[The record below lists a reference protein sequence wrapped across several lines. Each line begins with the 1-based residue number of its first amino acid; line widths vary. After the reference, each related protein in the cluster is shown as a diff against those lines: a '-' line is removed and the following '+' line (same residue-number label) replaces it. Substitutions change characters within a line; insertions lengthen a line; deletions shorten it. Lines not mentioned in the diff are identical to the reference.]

1 MTITAAV
8 DGSALHNPG
17 PAGWCWYIDDS
28 CWAAGGWK
36 EGTNNRGELTA
47 LAELLRATA
56 HIPDEPLFV
65 LCDSQYVI
73 NSVTK
78 WMPGWKRKGWK
89 KRDGKPVLN
98 VDILQD
104 IDQLLVGRNIH
115 LEWVKGHSGHDMNEA
130 ADQRARA
137 AATAYQKG
145 TVVPEGPGF
154 GGAGG
159 SSTSA
164 VSRAQA
170 NSSHSKSAPAA
181 SAAPS
186 SDSKAP
192 KTATFEQEGLFD
204 LAADTTVTAE
214 DAAKEALT
222 VFRRAARRAEQG
234 NARALKTLLND
245 ALGADLPV
253 PDGLSD
259 AAHELRVE
267 GTTAAAQFIT
277 DDWVG
282 LAVWDL
288 SQAVGKATGSAR
300 LVGWNVGRS

>member
-56 HIPDEPLFV
+56 HIPNEPLHV

-98 VDILQD
+98 VDILKD
-104 IDQLLVGRNIH
+104 LDQLMVGRNVN

-137 AATAYQKG
+137 AATAYQKS
-145 TVVPEGPGF
+145 TKVPAGPGF
-154 GGAGG
+154 DGTGTSTGA
-159 SSTSA
+159 TPTPI
-164 VSRAQA
+164 
-170 NSSHSKSAPAA
+170 KP
-181 SAAPS
+181 
-186 SDSKAP
+186 AP
-192 KTATFEQEGLFD
+192 KPEPQSQGSLFEQDGLFD
-204 LAADTTVTAE
+204 LAVDTKVTPE
-214 DAAKEALT
+214 EAANEALT
-222 VFRRAARRAEQG
+222 VFRRAARRADQG
-234 NARALKTLLND
+234 NARALKALLND
-245 ALGADLPV
+245 ALGADLSV
-253 PDGLSD
+253 PEGLSE
-259 AAHELRVE
+259 AKHELRVI
-267 GTTAAAQFIT
+267 GTTAIAKFEAE
-277 DDWVG
+277 DWV
-282 LAVWDL
+282 AMVVWDL
-288 SQAVGKATGSAR
+288 SAAVGKSAGNAGNSAANSDAH
-300 LVGWNVGRS
+300 LVGWNVGRPWQ

>member
-28 CWAAGGWK
+28 CWAAGGWR

-47 LAELLRATA
+47 LAELLRDTA

-145 TVVPEGPGF
+145 TAVPEGPGF
-154 GGAGG
+154 AGAG
-159 SSTSA
+159 
-164 VSRAQA
+164 SRGQANAAQA
-170 NSSHSKSAPAA
+170 NSVPAKTTSGAPI
-181 SAAPS
+181 SEP
-186 SDSKAP
+186 KQP

-204 LAADTTVTAE
+204 LAADTTVTPE

-222 VFRRAARRAEQG
+222 VFRRAAHRAEQG
-234 NARALKTLLND
+234 NARALKALLND
-245 ALGADLPV
+245 ALGANLAV

-259 AAHELRVE
+259 AEYELRVE
-267 GTTAAAQFIT
+267 GTTATAQFTT
-277 DDWVG
+277 DGWVG

-300 LVGWNVGRS
+300 LLGWNVGRS

>member
-28 CWAAGGWK
+28 CWAAGGWR

-145 TVVPEGPGF
+145 TAVPEGPGF
-154 GGAGG
+154 AGAG
-159 SSTSA
+159 
-164 VSRAQA
+164 SRGQTNAAQA
-170 NSSHSKSAPAA
+170 NAVPTKTTPAA
-181 SAAPS
+181 PISVP
-186 SDSKAP
+186 KQP

-204 LAADTTVTAE
+204 LAADTTVTPE

-222 VFRRAARRAEQG
+222 VFRRASHRAEQG
-234 NARALKTLLND
+234 NARALKALLND
-245 ALGADLPV
+245 ALGANLAV

-259 AAHELRVE
+259 AEHELRVE
-267 GTTAAAQFIT
+267 GTTATAQFTT

-300 LVGWNVGRS
+300 LLGWNVGRS

>member
-145 TVVPEGPGF
+145 TAVPEGPGF
-154 GGAGG
+154 AGAG
-159 SSTSA
+159 
-164 VSRAQA
+164 SRAQT
-170 NSSHSKSAPAA
+170 NVAPTKTAP
-181 SAAPS
+181 AAPS
-186 SDSKAP
+186 SEP
-192 KTATFEQEGLFD
+192 KTPKAATFEQEGLFD
-204 LAADTTVTAE
+204 LAVDATVTPE

-222 VFRRAARRAEQG
+222 IFRRAAHRAEQG
-234 NARALKTLLND
+234 NARALKALLND
-245 ALGADLPV
+245 ALGANLDV

-259 AAHELRVE
+259 AEHELRVE
-267 GTTAAAQFIT
+267 GTTATAQFTT

-300 LVGWNVGRS
+300 LLGWNVGRS

>member
-145 TVVPEGPGF
+145 TAVPEGPGF
-154 GGAGG
+154 AGAG
-159 SSTSA
+159 SRTQTNVAPTKTTS
-164 VSRAQA
+164 
-170 NSSHSKSAPAA
+170 
-181 SAAPS
+181 APS
-186 SDSKAP
+186 SEPKAP
-192 KTATFEQEGLFD
+192 KAATLEQEGLFD
-204 LAADTTVTAE
+204 LAVDATVTPE

-222 VFRRAARRAEQG
+222 VFRRAAHRAEQG
-234 NARALKTLLND
+234 NSCALKALLND
-245 ALGADLPV
+245 ALGANLAV

-259 AAHELRVE
+259 AEHELRVE
-267 GTTAAAQFIT
+267 GTTATAQFTT
-277 DDWVG
+277 DGWVG

-300 LVGWNVGRS
+300 LLGWNVGRS

>member
-145 TVVPEGPGF
+145 TAVPEGPGF
-154 GGAGG
+154 AGAG
-159 SSTSA
+159 
-164 VSRAQA
+164 SRAQTNA
-170 NSSHSKSAPAA
+170 APTKTAP
-181 SAAPS
+181 AAPS
-186 SDSKAP
+186 SEP
-192 KTATFEQEGLFD
+192 KTPKAATFEQEGLFD
-204 LAADTTVTAE
+204 LAVDTTVTPE

-222 VFRRAARRAEQG
+222 IFRRAAHRAEQG
-234 NARALKTLLND
+234 NARALKALLDD
-245 ALGADLPV
+245 ALGANLAV

-259 AAHELRVE
+259 AEHELRVE
-267 GTTAAAQFIT
+267 GTTATAQFTT

-300 LVGWNVGRS
+300 LLGWNVGRS

>member
-17 PAGWCWYIDDS
+17 PAGWCWYIGDS

-145 TVVPEGPGF
+145 TAVPEGPGF
-154 GGAGG
+154 AGAG
-159 SSTSA
+159 
-164 VSRAQA
+164 SRAQTNA
-170 NSSHSKSAPAA
+170 APTKTT

-186 SDSKAP
+186 SEP
-192 KTATFEQEGLFD
+192 KTPKAATFEQEGLFD
-204 LAADTTVTAE
+204 LAVDTTVTPE

-222 VFRRAARRAEQG
+222 VFRRAAHRAEQG
-234 NARALKTLLND
+234 NTRALKALLND
-245 ALGADLPV
+245 ALGANLAV

-259 AAHELRVE
+259 AEYELRVE
-267 GTTAAAQFIT
+267 GTTATAQFTT

-300 LVGWNVGRS
+300 LLGWNVGRS

>member
-145 TVVPEGPGF
+145 TTVPEGPGF
-154 GGAGG
+154 AGSG
-159 SSTSA
+159 
-164 VSRAQA
+164 SRAQA
-170 NSSHSKSAPAA
+170 N
-181 SAAPS
+181 AAPS
-186 SDSKAP
+186 SEPKAT
-192 KTATFEQEGLFD
+192 KATTFEQEGLFD
-204 LAADTTVTAE
+204 LAVDTTVTPE

-222 VFRRAARRAEQG
+222 IFRRAAHRAEQG
-234 NARALKTLLND
+234 NARALKALLND
-245 ALGADLPV
+245 ALGANLAV

-259 AAHELRVE
+259 AEYELRVE
-267 GTTAAAQFIT
+267 GTTATAQFTT

-300 LVGWNVGRS
+300 LLGWNVGRS

>member
-145 TVVPEGPGF
+145 TAVPEGPGF
-154 GGAGG
+154 AGAG
-159 SSTSA
+159 
-164 VSRAQA
+164 SRAQTNA
-170 NSSHSKSAPAA
+170 APTKTAP
-181 SAAPS
+181 AAPS
-186 SDSKAP
+186 SEP
-192 KTATFEQEGLFD
+192 KTPKAATFEQEGLFD
-204 LAADTTVTAE
+204 LAVDTTVTPE

-222 VFRRAARRAEQG
+222 IFRRAAHRAEQG
-234 NARALKTLLND
+234 NARALKALLDD
-245 ALGADLPV
+245 ALGANLAV

-259 AAHELRVE
+259 AEHELRIE
-267 GTTAAAQFIT
+267 GTTATAQFTT

-282 LAVWDL
+282 LVVWDL
-288 SQAVGKATGSAR
+288 SEAVGKATGSAR
-300 LVGWNVGRS
+300 LLGWNVGRS

>member
-145 TVVPEGPGF
+145 TAVPEGPGF
-154 GGAGG
+154 AGAG
-159 SSTSA
+159 
-164 VSRAQA
+164 SRAQT
-170 NSSHSKSAPAA
+170 NSAPTKTT

-186 SDSKAP
+186 PEP
-192 KTATFEQEGLFD
+192 KTPKAATFEQEGLFD
-204 LAADTTVTAE
+204 LAVDTTVTPE

-222 VFRRAARRAEQG
+222 IFRRAAHRAEQG
-234 NARALKTLLND
+234 NARALKALLND
-245 ALGADLPV
+245 ALGANLAV

-259 AAHELRVE
+259 AEHELRVE
-267 GTTAAAQFIT
+267 GSTATAQFT
-277 DDWVG
+277 PDDWVG

-300 LVGWNVGRS
+300 LLGWNVGRS

>member
-115 LEWVKGHSGHDMNEA
+115 LEWVKGHSGHDLNEA

-145 TVVPEGPGF
+145 TAVPEGPGF
-154 GGAGG
+154 AGAG
-159 SSTSA
+159 
-164 VSRAQA
+164 SRAQTNA
-170 NSSHSKSAPAA
+170 APTKTAP
-181 SAAPS
+181 AAPS
-186 SDSKAP
+186 SEP
-192 KTATFEQEGLFD
+192 KTPKAATFEQEGLFD
-204 LAADTTVTAE
+204 LAVDTTVTPE

-222 VFRRAARRAEQG
+222 IFRRAAHRAEQG
-234 NARALKTLLND
+234 NARALKALLND
-245 ALGADLPV
+245 ALGANLAV

-259 AAHELRVE
+259 AEHELRVE
-267 GTTAAAQFIT
+267 GTTATAQFTT

-288 SQAVGKATGSAR
+288 SEAVGKATGSAR
-300 LVGWNVGRS
+300 LLGWNVGRS

>member
-145 TVVPEGPGF
+145 TAVPEGPGF
-154 GGAGG
+154 AGAG
-159 SSTSA
+159 
-164 VSRAQA
+164 SRAQA
-170 NSSHSKSAPAA
+170 NTAQTNSAPTKTT

-186 SDSKAP
+186 SEP
-192 KTATFEQEGLFD
+192 KTPKAATFEQEGLFD
-204 LAADTTVTAE
+204 LAVDSTVTSE

-222 VFRRAARRAEQG
+222 LFRRAAHRAEQG
-234 NARALKTLLND
+234 NARALKALLND
-245 ALGADLPV
+245 ALGANLVV

-259 AAHELRVE
+259 AEYELRVE
-267 GTTAAAQFIT
+267 GTTATVQFT
-277 DDWVG
+277 TEDWVG

-288 SQAVGKATGSAR
+288 SEAVGKATGSA
-300 LVGWNVGRS
+300 LLLGWNVGRS

>member
-145 TVVPEGPGF
+145 TTVPEGPGF
-154 GGAGG
+154 AGAG
-159 SSTSA
+159 
-164 VSRAQA
+164 SRVQSNA
-170 NSSHSKSAPAA
+170 APTKTAP
-181 SAAPS
+181 AAPS
-186 SDSKAP
+186 SEP
-192 KTATFEQEGLFD
+192 KTPKAATFEQECLFD
-204 LAADTTVTAE
+204 LAVDATVTPE

-222 VFRRAARRAEQG
+222 VFRRAAHRAEQG
-234 NARALKTLLND
+234 NARALKALLND
-245 ALGADLPV
+245 ALGANLAV

-259 AAHELRVE
+259 AEHELRVE
-267 GTTAAAQFIT
+267 GTTATAQFTT

-300 LVGWNVGRS
+300 LLGWNVGRS

>member
-145 TVVPEGPGF
+145 TAVPEGPGF
-154 GGAGG
+154 AGAG
-159 SSTSA
+159 SRTQTNVAPTKTTS
-164 VSRAQA
+164 
-170 NSSHSKSAPAA
+170 
-181 SAAPS
+181 APS
-186 SDSKAP
+186 SEPKAP
-192 KTATFEQEGLFD
+192 KAATLEQEGLFD
-204 LAADTTVTAE
+204 LAVDATVTPE

-222 VFRRAARRAEQG
+222 VFRRAAHRAEQG
-234 NARALKTLLND
+234 NARALKALLND
-245 ALGADLPV
+245 ALGANLAV

-259 AAHELRVE
+259 AEHELRVE
-267 GTTAAAQFIT
+267 GTTATAQFTT

-288 SQAVGKATGSAR
+288 SEAVGKATGSAR
-300 LVGWNVGRS
+300 LLGWNVGRS

>member
-145 TVVPEGPGF
+145 TAVPEGPGF
-154 GGAGG
+154 AGAG
-159 SSTSA
+159 
-164 VSRAQA
+164 SRAQA
-170 NSSHSKSAPAA
+170 NTAQANTAQKSTT
-181 SAAPS
+181 SAAPIS
-186 SDSKAP
+186 ESKQP
-192 KTATFEQEGLFD
+192 KAASFEQEGLFD
-204 LAADTTVTAE
+204 LVADTTVTPE

-222 VFRRAARRAEQG
+222 VFRRAAYRAEQG
-234 NARALKTLLND
+234 NARALKALLND
-245 ALGADLPV
+245 ALGANLAV

-259 AAHELRVE
+259 AEYELRVE
-267 GTTAAAQFIT
+267 GTTATAQFTT

-300 LVGWNVGRS
+300 LLGWNVGRS

>member
-145 TVVPEGPGF
+145 TAVPEGPGF
-154 GGAGG
+154 GGAG
-159 SSTSA
+159 
-164 VSRAQA
+164 SRGQTNAAQA
-170 NSSHSKSAPAA
+170 NAAPTKTT
-181 SAAPS
+181 SAAPIS
-186 SDSKAP
+186 EPKAP

-204 LAADTTVTAE
+204 LAADTTVAPE

-222 VFRRAARRAEQG
+222 VFRRAAHRAEQG
-234 NARALKTLLND
+234 NARALKALLND
-245 ALGADLPV
+245 ALGADLAV

-259 AAHELRVE
+259 AEHELRVE
-267 GTTAAAQFIT
+267 GTTATAQFTT

-300 LVGWNVGRS
+300 LLGWNVGRS

>member
-145 TVVPEGPGF
+145 TAVPEGPGF
-154 GGAGG
+154 AGAG
-159 SSTSA
+159 
-164 VSRAQA
+164 SRAQTNA
-170 NSSHSKSAPAA
+170 APTKTAP
-181 SAAPS
+181 AAPS
-186 SDSKAP
+186 SEP
-192 KTATFEQEGLFD
+192 KTPKAATFEQEGLFD
-204 LAADTTVTAE
+204 LAVDTTVTPE

-222 VFRRAARRAEQG
+222 IFRRAAHRAEQG
-234 NARALKTLLND
+234 NARALKALLND
-245 ALGADLPV
+245 ALGANLAV
-253 PDGLSD
+253 PDGFSD
-259 AAHELRVE
+259 AEHEVRVE
-267 GTTAAAQFIT
+267 GTTATAQFTT

-300 LVGWNVGRS
+300 LLGWNVGRS

>member
-145 TVVPEGPGF
+145 TAVPEGPGF
-154 GGAGG
+154 AGAG
-159 SSTSA
+159 
-164 VSRAQA
+164 SRAQT
-170 NSSHSKSAPAA
+170 NAA
-181 SAAPS
+181 SS
-186 SDSKAP
+186 SESKTP
-192 KTATFEQEGLFD
+192 KAATFEQEGLFD
-204 LAADTTVTAE
+204 LAVDTTVTPE

-222 VFRRAARRAEQG
+222 VFRRAAHRAEQG
-234 NARALKTLLND
+234 NARALKALLND
-245 ALGADLPV
+245 ALGANLAV

-259 AAHELRVE
+259 AEHELRVE
-267 GTTAAAQFIT
+267 GTTATAQFTT

-300 LVGWNVGRS
+300 LLGWNVGRS

>member
-145 TVVPEGPGF
+145 TAVPEGPGF
-154 GGAGG
+154 AGAG
-159 SSTSA
+159 
-164 VSRAQA
+164 SRGQTNAAQA
-170 NSSHSKSAPAA
+170 NAVPTKTTPAA
-181 SAAPS
+181 PISEP
-186 SDSKAP
+186 KAP

-204 LAADTTVTAE
+204 LAADTTVTPE
-214 DAAKEALT
+214 DAAQEALT
-222 VFRRAARRAEQG
+222 VFRRAAHRAEQG
-234 NARALKTLLND
+234 NARALKALLND
-245 ALGADLPV
+245 ALGADLAV

-259 AAHELRVE
+259 AEHELRVE
-267 GTTAAAQFIT
+267 GTTATAQFTT
-277 DDWVG
+277 DGWVG

-300 LVGWNVGRS
+300 LLGWNVGRS

>member
-104 IDQLLVGRNIH
+104 IDQLLIGRNIH

-145 TVVPEGPGF
+145 TAVPEGPGF
-154 GGAGG
+154 GGAG
-159 SSTSA
+159 
-164 VSRAQA
+164 SRGQTNAAQA
-170 NSSHSKSAPAA
+170 NAAPTKTTSAT
-181 SAAPS
+181 PS

-222 VFRRAARRAEQG
+222 VFRRAAHRAEQG
-234 NARALKTLLND
+234 NARALKALLND
-245 ALGADLPV
+245 ALGANLAV

-259 AAHELRVE
+259 AEHELRVE
-267 GTTAAAQFIT
+267 GTTATAQFT
-277 DDWVG
+277 TTEWVG

-300 LVGWNVGRS
+300 LLGWNVGRS

>member
-104 IDQLLVGRNIH
+104 IDKLLIGRNIH

-145 TVVPEGPGF
+145 TAVPEGPGF
-154 GGAGG
+154 AGAG
-159 SSTSA
+159 
-164 VSRAQA
+164 SRGQTNAAQTNA
-170 NSSHSKSAPAA
+170 APTKTTP
-181 SAAPS
+181 AAPS
-186 SDSKAP
+186 SEP
-192 KTATFEQEGLFD
+192 KTPKAATFEQECLFD
-204 LAADTTVTAE
+204 LAVDATVTLE

-222 VFRRAARRAEQG
+222 VFRRAAHRAEQG
-234 NARALKTLLND
+234 NTRALKALLND
-245 ALGADLPV
+245 ALGANLAV

-259 AAHELRVE
+259 AEYELRVE
-267 GTTAAAQFIT
+267 GTTATAQFTT

-300 LVGWNVGRS
+300 LLGWNVGRS

>member
-145 TVVPEGPGF
+145 TAVPEGPGF
-154 GGAGG
+154 AGAG
-159 SSTSA
+159 
-164 VSRAQA
+164 SRGQANAAQA
-170 NSSHSKSAPAA
+170 NAAPAKTT
-181 SAAPS
+181 SGAPIFEP
-186 SDSKAP
+186 KQP
-192 KTATFEQEGLFD
+192 KTTTFEQEGLFD
-204 LAADTTVTAE
+204 LAADTTVTPE

-222 VFRRAARRAEQG
+222 VFRRAAHRAEQG
-234 NARALKTLLND
+234 NARVLKALLND
-245 ALGADLPV
+245 ALGANLAV

-259 AAHELRVE
+259 AEHELRVE
-267 GTTAAAQFIT
+267 GTTATAQFTT

-300 LVGWNVGRS
+300 LLGWNVGRS

>member
-89 KRDGKPVLN
+89 KCDGKPVLN

-145 TVVPEGPGF
+145 TAVPEGPGF
-154 GGAGG
+154 AGAG
-159 SSTSA
+159 
-164 VSRAQA
+164 SRAQTNA
-170 NSSHSKSAPAA
+170 APTKTT

-186 SDSKAP
+186 SEP
-192 KTATFEQEGLFD
+192 KTPKAATFEQEGLFD
-204 LAADTTVTAE
+204 LAVDTTVTPE

-222 VFRRAARRAEQG
+222 VFRRAAHRAEQG
-234 NARALKTLLND
+234 NTRALKALLND
-245 ALGADLPV
+245 ALGANLAV

-259 AAHELRVE
+259 AEYELRVE
-267 GTTAAAQFIT
+267 GTTATAQFTT

-300 LVGWNVGRS
+300 LLGWNVGRS

>member
-145 TVVPEGPGF
+145 TAVPEGPGF
-154 GGAGG
+154 AGAG
-159 SSTSA
+159 
-164 VSRAQA
+164 SRAQA
-170 NSSHSKSAPAA
+170 KAAQANATPMSSVPTKTPPAVPISEPKA
-181 SAAPS
+181 S
-186 SDSKAP
+186 

-204 LAADTTVTAE
+204 LAADTTVTPE

-222 VFRRAARRAEQG
+222 VFRRAAHRAEQG
-234 NARALKTLLND
+234 NARALKALLND
-245 ALGADLPV
+245 ALGANLAV

-259 AAHELRVE
+259 AEHELRVE
-267 GTTAAAQFIT
+267 GTTAAAQFTT
-277 DDWVG
+277 DGWIG

-300 LVGWNVGRS
+300 LLGWNVGRS

>member
-17 PAGWCWYIDDS
+17 PAGWCWYIDDG

-56 HIPDEPLFV
+56 HIADEPLFV

-98 VDILQD
+98 VDILKD
-104 IDQLLVGRNIH
+104 IDALLVGRNVH

-130 ADQRARA
+130 ADDRARA

-145 TVVPEGPGF
+145 TAVPHGPGF
-154 GGAGG
+154 GSGVGAGHG
-159 SSTSA
+159 
-164 VSRAQA
+164 
-170 NSSHSKSAPAA
+170 AA
-181 SAAPS
+181 SASTPS
-186 SDSKAP
+186 SAVPSSPIRGMEQAP
-192 KTATFEQEGLFD
+192 AQPSQPAPQQGLFD
-204 LAADTTVTAE
+204 FDTPAEPVSPDKLARQ
-214 DAAKEALT
+214 ALT
-222 VFRRAARRAEQG
+222 TLRRAA
-234 NARALKTLLND
+234 ARADQGSDRVLRSLLAD
-245 ALGADLPV
+245 AVTDGSVMEVAGELPSASEEISV
-253 PDGLSD
+253 AGDTAVALLRGEGWTAM
-259 AAHELRVE
+259 AA
-267 GTTAAAQFIT
+267 
-277 DDWVG
+277 WS
-282 LAVWDL
+282 LAPEV
-288 SQAVGKATGSAR
+288 K
-300 LVGWNVGRS
+300 LVGWHLRR

>member
-104 IDQLLVGRNIH
+104 IDQLLIGRNIH

-145 TVVPEGPGF
+145 TAVPEGPGF
-154 GGAGG
+154 AGAG
-159 SSTSA
+159 
-164 VSRAQA
+164 SRAQT
-170 NSSHSKSAPAA
+170 KTAPTKTAP
-181 SAAPS
+181 AAPS
-186 SDSKAP
+186 SEP
-192 KTATFEQEGLFD
+192 KTPKAATFEQEGLFD
-204 LAADTTVTAE
+204 LAVDTTVTPE

-222 VFRRAARRAEQG
+222 IFRRAAHRAEQG
-234 NARALKTLLND
+234 NARALKALLND
-245 ALGADLPV
+245 ALGANLDV

-259 AAHELRVE
+259 AEHELRVE
-267 GTTAAAQFIT
+267 GTTATAQFTT

-300 LVGWNVGRS
+300 LLGWNVGRS

>member
-28 CWAAGGWK
+28 CWAAGGWR

-145 TVVPEGPGF
+145 TAVPEGPGF
-154 GGAGG
+154 AGAG
-159 SSTSA
+159 
-164 VSRAQA
+164 SRAQTNA
-170 NSSHSKSAPAA
+170 APTKTTPAT
-181 SAAPS
+181 PS

-204 LAADTTVTAE
+204 LAADTTVTPE

-234 NARALKTLLND
+234 NARALKALLND

-259 AAHELRVE
+259 AEHELRVE
-267 GTTAAAQFIT
+267 GTTATAQFTT

-300 LVGWNVGRS
+300 LLGWNVGRS

>member
-115 LEWVKGHSGHDMNEA
+115 LEWVKGHSGHDLNEA

-145 TVVPEGPGF
+145 TAVPEGPGF
-154 GGAGG
+154 AGSG
-159 SSTSA
+159 
-164 VSRAQA
+164 SRAQT
-170 NSSHSKSAPAA
+170 N
-181 SAAPS
+181 AAPTKTTSAS
-186 SDSKAP
+186 SSEPKAP
-192 KTATFEQEGLFD
+192 KAATFEQEGLFD
-204 LAADTTVTAE
+204 LAVDTTVTPE

-222 VFRRAARRAEQG
+222 IFRRAAHRAEQG
-234 NARALKTLLND
+234 NARALKALLND
-245 ALGADLPV
+245 ALGANLDV

-259 AAHELRVE
+259 AEHELRVE
-267 GTTAAAQFIT
+267 GTTATAQFTT

-300 LVGWNVGRS
+300 LLGWNVGRS

>member
-28 CWAAGGWK
+28 CWAAGGWR

-145 TVVPEGPGF
+145 TAVPEGPGF
-154 GGAGG
+154 AGAG
-159 SSTSA
+159 
-164 VSRAQA
+164 SRGQANAAQA
-170 NSSHSKSAPAA
+170 NAAPAKTT
-181 SAAPS
+181 SGAPIFEP
-186 SDSKAP
+186 KQP
-192 KTATFEQEGLFD
+192 KTTTFEQEGLFD
-204 LAADTTVTAE
+204 LAADTTVAPE

-222 VFRRAARRAEQG
+222 VFRRAAHRAEQG
-234 NARALKTLLND
+234 NARALKALLND
-245 ALGADLPV
+245 ALGANLAV

-259 AAHELRVE
+259 AEHELRVE
-267 GTTAAAQFIT
+267 GTTATAQFTT

-300 LVGWNVGRS
+300 LLGWNVGKS

>member
-36 EGTNNRGELTA
+36 EGTNNRGELNA

-56 HIPDEPLFV
+56 HIPEEPLFV

-104 IDQLLVGRNIH
+104 IDQLLVGRNFH

-145 TVVPEGPGF
+145 TAVPEGPGF
-154 GGAGG
+154 AGAG
-159 SSTSA
+159 
-164 VSRAQA
+164 SRALTNAAQA
-170 NSSHSKSAPAA
+170 NAAQTKTTPAA
-181 SAAPS
+181 PISEPEGP
-186 SDSKAP
+186 KA
-192 KTATFEQEGLFD
+192 ATFEQEGLFD
-204 LAADTTVTAE
+204 LAVDTTVTPE

-222 VFRRAARRAEQG
+222 VFRRAAHRAERG
-234 NARALKTLLND
+234 NARAFKALLND
-245 ALGADLPV
+245 ALGANLAL

-259 AAHELRVE
+259 AEHELRVE
-267 GTTAAAQFIT
+267 GTTATAQFIT

-288 SQAVGKATGSAR
+288 SEAVGKATGSAR
-300 LVGWNVGRS
+300 LLGWNVGRS

>member
-104 IDQLLVGRNIH
+104 IDKLLIGRNIH

-145 TVVPEGPGF
+145 TAVPEGPGF
-154 GGAGG
+154 AGAG
-159 SSTSA
+159 
-164 VSRAQA
+164 SRGQTNAAQTNA
-170 NSSHSKSAPAA
+170 APTKTTPAT
-181 SAAPS
+181 PS

-192 KTATFEQEGLFD
+192 KTATFEQESLFD
-204 LAADTTVTAE
+204 LAADTTVTPE
-214 DAAKEALT
+214 DAAKEELT
-222 VFRRAARRAEQG
+222 VFRRAAHRAEQG
-234 NARALKTLLND
+234 NARALKALLND
-245 ALGADLPV
+245 ALGANLAV

-259 AAHELRVE
+259 AEHELRVE
-267 GTTAAAQFIT
+267 GTTATAQFTT

-300 LVGWNVGRS
+300 LLGWNVGRS

>member
-145 TVVPEGPGF
+145 TAVPQGPGF
-154 GGAGG
+154 AGAG
-159 SSTSA
+159 
-164 VSRAQA
+164 SRAQTNA
-170 NSSHSKSAPAA
+170 APAD
-181 SAAPS
+181 SAAPTS
-186 SDSKAP
+186 EPKAP
-192 KTATFEQEGLFD
+192 KPATFEQEGLFD
-204 LAADTTVTAE
+204 LVADTTVTPE

-234 NARALKTLLND
+234 NIRALKALLND
-245 ALGADLPV
+245 ALGSDLPV

-259 AAHELRVE
+259 AEHELRVE
-267 GTTAAAQFIT
+267 GTTATAQFT
-277 DDWVG
+277 TEDWVG

-288 SQAVGKATGSAR
+288 SEAVGKATGTAR
-300 LVGWNVGRS
+300 LLGWNVGRS

>member
-145 TVVPEGPGF
+145 TAVPEGPGF
-154 GGAGG
+154 AGAG
-159 SSTSA
+159 
-164 VSRAQA
+164 SRAQTNA
-170 NSSHSKSAPAA
+170 APTKTAP
-181 SAAPS
+181 AAPS
-186 SDSKAP
+186 SEP
-192 KTATFEQEGLFD
+192 KTPKAATFEQEGLFD
-204 LAADTTVTAE
+204 LAVDTTVTPE

-222 VFRRAARRAEQG
+222 VFRRAAHRAEQG
-234 NARALKTLLND
+234 NARALKALLND
-245 ALGADLPV
+245 ALGANLAV

-259 AAHELRVE
+259 AEHELRVE
-267 GTTAAAQFIT
+267 GTTATAQFTT

-300 LVGWNVGRS
+300 LLGWNVGRS

>member
-145 TVVPEGPGF
+145 TAVPEGPGF
-154 GGAGG
+154 AGAG
-159 SSTSA
+159 
-164 VSRAQA
+164 SRAQTNA
-170 NSSHSKSAPAA
+170 APTKTAP
-181 SAAPS
+181 AAPS
-186 SDSKAP
+186 SEP
-192 KTATFEQEGLFD
+192 KTPTDGTFEQEGLFD
-204 LAADTTVTAE
+204 LAVDTTVTPE

-222 VFRRAARRAEQG
+222 IFRRAAHRAEQG
-234 NARALKTLLND
+234 NARALKALLND
-245 ALGADLPV
+245 ALGANLDV

-259 AAHELRVE
+259 AEHELRVE
-267 GTTAAAQFIT
+267 GTTAIAQFTT

-300 LVGWNVGRS
+300 LLGWNVGRS

>member
-145 TVVPEGPGF
+145 TAVPEGPGF
-154 GGAGG
+154 AGSG
-159 SSTSA
+159 
-164 VSRAQA
+164 SRAQTNA
-170 NSSHSKSAPAA
+170 APTKTTP
-181 SAAPS
+181 APS
-186 SDSKAP
+186 SEPKAP
-192 KTATFEQEGLFD
+192 KAATFEQEGLFD
-204 LAADTTVTAE
+204 LAVDTTVTPE

-222 VFRRAARRAEQG
+222 IFRRAAHRAEQG
-234 NARALKTLLND
+234 NARALKALLND
-245 ALGADLPV
+245 ALGANLAV

-259 AAHELRVE
+259 AEHELRVE
-267 GTTAAAQFIT
+267 GTTATAQFTT

-282 LAVWDL
+282 LVVWDL
-288 SQAVGKATGSAR
+288 SEAVGKATGSAR
-300 LVGWNVGRS
+300 LLGWNVGRS

>member
-130 ADQRARA
+130 ADQHARA

-145 TVVPEGPGF
+145 TAVPEGPGF
-154 GGAGG
+154 AGAG
-159 SSTSA
+159 
-164 VSRAQA
+164 SRGQTNAAQA
-170 NSSHSKSAPAA
+170 NAAPTKTTPAT
-181 SAAPS
+181 PS

-204 LAADTTVTAE
+204 LAADTTVAPE

-222 VFRRAARRAEQG
+222 VFRRAAHRAEQG
-234 NARALKTLLND
+234 NARALKALLND
-245 ALGADLPV
+245 ALGANLAV

-259 AAHELRVE
+259 AEHELRVE
-267 GTTAAAQFIT
+267 GTTATAQFTT

-300 LVGWNVGRS
+300 LLGWNVGRS

>member
-145 TVVPEGPGF
+145 TTVPEGPGF

-159 SSTSA
+159 VGGSSTSA
-164 VSRAQA
+164 APTKTTSA
-170 NSSHSKSAPAA
+170 SSSE
-181 SAAPS
+181 
-186 SDSKAP
+186 SKAP
-192 KTATFEQEGLFD
+192 KAATFEQEGLFD
-204 LAADTTVTAE
+204 LAVDATVTPE

-222 VFRRAARRAEQG
+222 VFRRAAHRAEQG
-234 NARALKTLLND
+234 NARALKALLND
-245 ALGADLPV
+245 ALGANLAV

-259 AAHELRVE
+259 AEHQLRVE
-267 GTTAAAQFIT
+267 GTTATAQFTT

-288 SQAVGKATGSAR
+288 SEAVGKATGSAR
-300 LVGWNVGRS
+300 LLGWNVGRS